1 MKTHD
6 ARKLPSIAQEDLR
19 VKAVQAVQSGKTQTE
34 VAALFGV
41 SRKAVN
47 AWASA
52 YQHGGR
58 RALKA
63 QKRGRPR
70 GPGTLKSWQAALI
83 VRMLRDRYPEQLK
96 LPFYLWTR
104 EAVAELIERKFG
116 LRLSVWTVGRY
127 LMRWGFTPQ
136 KPVRRAYER
145 DPEQVQLWLEH
156 DYPEIRAR
164 GQREK
169 AQIYWGDEAGLRSD
183 HTVGRTYGQRGQ
195 TPVIPGTGQR
205 FGCNMIS
212 AITNRGQLNF
222 MVFKC
227 RFSSEVFISFL
238 QRLSRQAGRKFF
250 MIVDGHPCHRS
261 KRVQKFQAQNADK
274 FELFYLPG
282 YSPELNPD
290 EMVNQDVKSNALGR
304 RRPHNKEEMITNV
317 RSYLRNRQRQPTL
330 VRSYFNEQN
339 VRYAAP

>member
-19 VKAVQAVQSGKTQTE
+19 VKAVRAVQSGKTQTE
-34 VAALFGV
+34 VSNLFGV

-47 AWASA
+47 TWVSA
-52 YQHGGR
+52 YRQNGH

-63 QKRGRPR
+63 RKRGRRRSPSA
-70 GPGTLKSWQAALI
+70 LKPWQAALI

-104 EAVAELIERKFG
+104 EAVAELIEKKFG

-127 LMRWGFTPQ
+127 LERWGFTPQ

-145 DPEQVQLWLEH
+145 DPEKVQLWLEQ
-156 DYPEIRAR
+156 DYPTIRAR
-164 GQREK
+164 AQREK
-169 AQIYWGDEAGLRSD
+169 AQIFWGDEAGLRSD
-183 HTVGRTYGQRGQ
+183 HTVGRTYGRRGQ
-195 TPVIPGTGQR
+195 TPMIPGTGQR
-205 FGCNMIS
+205 FGCSMIS
-212 AITNRGQLNF
+212 AITNCGQLNF

-238 QRLSRQAGRKFF
+238 KRLSRQVGRKFF

-261 KRVQKFQAQNADK
+261 KRVKQFLAENAEK
-274 FELFYLPG
+274 LELFYLPS

-290 EMVNQDVKSNALGR
+290 ELVNQDVKSNALGR
-304 RRPHNKEEMITNV
+304 RRPHNKEEMVTDV
-317 RSYLRNRQRQPTL
+317 RSYLRSRQRQPAI
-330 VRSYFNEQN
+330 VKSYFNEQN
-339 VRYAAP
+339 VRYATK